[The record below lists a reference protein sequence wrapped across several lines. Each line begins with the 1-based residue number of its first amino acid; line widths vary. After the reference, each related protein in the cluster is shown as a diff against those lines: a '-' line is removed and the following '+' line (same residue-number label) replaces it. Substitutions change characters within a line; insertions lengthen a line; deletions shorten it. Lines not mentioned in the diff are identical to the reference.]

1 MNGRSWALFKRRHFV
16 MIAMILTWWSPL
28 SDGLVWFGLVW
39 FLTWWSPPSDGLV
52 WFGLILTWWSPSS
65 DGLVLFG
72 LVWFL
77 TWWSPPSDGLVWFGL
92 VWFWPGDLLP
102 QMVWVAWVELDG
114 KPKSDPRVSWDNKHL
129 KWSSPNGAAFIIFSN
144 INIYLA
150 SSFFQTKTVI
160 KPKRS
165 DYDEQN
171 TCR

>member
-39 FLTWWSPPSDGLV
+39 FGFWPGDLLSQMVWFGLV
-52 WFGLILTWWSPSS
+52 WFGFWPGDLLPQM
-65 DGLVLFG
+65 
-72 LVWFL
+72 
-77 TWWSPPSDGLVWFGL
+77 VWFGL

>member
-28 SDGLVWFGLVW
+28 SDGLVWFGLV
-39 FLTWWSPPSDGLV
+39 SDLV
-52 WFGLILTWWSPSS
+52 ISS
-65 DGLVLFG
+65 LRWFG
-72 LVWFL
+72 LVWFD
-77 TWWSPPSDGLVWFGL
+77 SDLVISFLRWFCFVWFGLVSNLVISSLRWFGL